1 MPGPSSPST
10 FYPQSQNGMAPPPPM
25 PTHPMY
31 YPNPYAAAYYYPQQL
46 PPLPPPHSPSTERR
60 GRGRGRGRGGGYNSH
75 HHQQQPV
82 PPQDFNPYQQPH
94 LMYGAPYSPYSPY
107 AASPQGQYV
116 MPPWIPQPPPQ
127 MVPPPPAPSHA
138 ANGIPP
144 PPSKGRG
151 QPSPQMSQSVLNGQ
165 HHLPPP
171 FYPGVPY
178 VPTHSLESSP
188 AITRAH
194 SEQPSEL
201 DLFGSPDVVVSEP
214 PIEAIDEPPTELE
227 LPEEPVIVPEDSPPE
242 EPPILMLEEVEP
254 DSEVVPIE
262 PAAEP
267 ELDEVVVEIE
277 EEEVEPVVEEP
288 PPPSEPD
295 LLLSTP
301 STPDSHFNALLP
313 PSDAPPPDYAIW
325 RRRPRVPSN
334 APGII
339 ISRHA
344 RPPPDVVSGALQL
357 TTPPESPVLQDAA
370 LPTRKPRK
378 LGVGTGALY
387 AFGEMD
393 SSSSIASVS
402 SNKNETPAMVVLVPS
417 IPSSSSTTSSSIG
430 TEDTAT
436 AVTSTTT
443 ATSLETSPARE
454 FPQDDDHGEKENV
467 KTPTGEDEP
476 SLSPPPVTA
485 AASSSSSGTAAPEP
499 PTATAKAKPSSWS
512 ALFSSNSATTKNS
525 LPTSSVT
532 GFSIPA
538 SALSSSSSAPIPAT
552 RGLSERVHPS
562 QRSTLLKL
570 LQGASTPPPGGVW
583 GSGGSAVGSAVVASS
598 SSTSTNT
605 NNFNKLRIVP
615 KGLINTGNMC
625 FANAVLQALVYCQ
638 PFRILMLEVGALLG
652 VGSSGNGE
660 RKGRDKE
667 RSLAEKESKT
677 PLVDATVLLLR
688 EFVDFGG
695 NGKRR
700 GGVQQSDA
708 GDDDEDTAED
718 YFTPTYLYDAL
729 RKYKRFE
736 TIGNGQQED
745 AEEFFGFYLDTLE
758 EELGLLASSLSPASS
773 STSSAPTTTTK
784 QEPPSDDE
792 EGWSQVGS
800 SKRKPGSI
808 ITQRIV
814 NDKSPIF
821 RIFGGKWRE
830 ATRVLGRGKDSVM
843 ISEWR
848 SLGLDI
854 EREDVKTIEDA
865 LMGVSQP
872 RSIEVVNNKGQK
884 VEGSQMTLVDGL
896 PATLVLHLK
905 RFAYDAKTSTVRK
918 VAKTILF
925 QNELV
930 VPPAIL
936 TPALRGSSSTAPPKY
951 TLFAVLYHHGANTAS
966 GHYTLDVFHPG
977 EGWKNVDDEH
987 VRNVSGGASG
997 VFGFGEREKE
1007 ERRQAYLLFYR
1018 RVR

>member
-1 MPGPSSPST
+1 I
-10 FYPQSQNGMAPPPPM
+10 
-25 PTHPMY
+25 
-31 YPNPYAAAYYYPQQL
+31 
-46 PPLPPPHSPSTERR
+46 
-60 GRGRGRGRGGGYNSH
+60 
-75 HHQQQPV
+75 
-82 PPQDFNPYQQPH
+82 FN
-94 LMYGAPYSPYSPY
+94 
-107 AASPQGQYV
+107 
-116 MPPWIPQPPPQ
+116 
-127 MVPPPPAPSHA
+127 
-138 ANGIPP
+138 
-144 PPSKGRG
+144 
-151 QPSPQMSQSVLNGQ
+151 
-165 HHLPPP
+165 
-171 FYPGVPY
+171 
-178 VPTHSLESSP
+178 
-188 AITRAH
+188 
-194 SEQPSEL
+194 
-201 DLFGSPDVVVSEP
+201 
-214 PIEAIDEPPTELE
+214 
-227 LPEEPVIVPEDSPPE
+227 
-242 EPPILMLEEVEP
+242 
-254 DSEVVPIE
+254 
-262 PAAEP
+262 
-267 ELDEVVVEIE
+267 
-277 EEEVEPVVEEP
+277 
-288 PPPSEPD
+288 
-295 LLLSTP
+295 
-301 STPDSHFNALLP
+301 
-313 PSDAPPPDYAIW
+313 
-325 RRRPRVPSN
+325 
-334 APGII
+334 
-339 ISRHA
+339 
-344 RPPPDVVSGALQL
+344 
-357 TTPPESPVLQDAA
+357 
-370 LPTRKPRK
+370 
-378 LGVGTGALY
+378 
-387 AFGEMD
+387 
-393 SSSSIASVS
+393 
-402 SNKNETPAMVVLVPS
+402 
-417 IPSSSSTTSSSIG
+417 
-430 TEDTAT
+430 
-436 AVTSTTT
+436 
-443 ATSLETSPARE
+443 
-454 FPQDDDHGEKENV
+454 
-467 KTPTGEDEP
+467 
-476 SLSPPPVTA
+476 
-485 AASSSSSGTAAPEP
+485 
-499 PTATAKAKPSSWS
+499 
-512 ALFSSNSATTKNS
+512 
-525 LPTSSVT
+525 
-532 GFSIPA
+532 PA

-615 KGLINTGNMC
+615 KGLINTGNM
-625 FANAVLQALVYCQ
+625 
-638 PFRILMLEVGALLG
+638 ILMLEVGALLG

-667 RSLAEKESKT
+667 RSLAEGE
-677 PLVDATVLLLR
+677 

-758 EELGLLASSLSPASS
+758 EELGRLVQ
-773 STSSAPTTTTK
+773 T
-784 QEPPSDDE
+784 
-792 EGWSQVGS
+792 
-800 SKRKPGSI
+800 KPGSI

-865 LMGVSQP
+865 LMG
-872 RSIEVVNNKGQK
+872 K

-951 TLFAVLYHHGANTAS
+951 LFAVLYHHGANTAS

-977 EGWKNVDDEH
+977 EDGKMWMMNM
-987 VRNVSGGASG
+987 
-997 VFGFGEREKE
+997 
-1007 ERRQAYLLFYR
+1007 
-1018 RVR
+1018 